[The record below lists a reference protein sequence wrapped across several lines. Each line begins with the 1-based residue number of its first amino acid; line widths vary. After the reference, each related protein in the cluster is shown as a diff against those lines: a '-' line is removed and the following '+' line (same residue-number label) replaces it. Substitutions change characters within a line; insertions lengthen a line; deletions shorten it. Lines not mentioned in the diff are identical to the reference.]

1 MGPKNNN
8 NFTKIVPK
16 KSPKEKKKKKLNLVT
31 SWEFKHS
38 NNTLNKEMKFPKKK
52 KKKSVSW
59 SSQKMNSWQVFVY
72 TVELSVKSHNKGAG
86 QERPVSA

>member
-1 MGPKNNN
+1 
-8 NFTKIVPK
+8 
-16 KSPKEKKKKKLNLVT
+16 
-31 SWEFKHS
+31 
-38 NNTLNKEMKFPKKK
+38 MKFPKKK